1 MSSGRRCRKRLR
13 FLQSRF
19 VSMGEKTDGRWQET
33 EGPTRAE
40 SATRRSRISKQYASA
55 ADPHPSRILSPAG
68 AAQERRYRG
77 HHRDVRFRAHRTA
90 GNRAGAM
97 HTVEKR
103 EYLEDVRGRAGPAP
117 RGSASREEL
126 AGDVA
131 LLRRSA
137 RAFDRAST
145 RAIRES
151 LHQPGAELQFQILLH
166 AQTVVRAA
174 RQGAARFS
182 RRFRH
187 HGRTVGNAD
196 AAANRKTCQAE
207 YYSDLRPQVLG

>member
-1 MSSGRRCRKRLR
+1 MRKRRGVQREAARLSVSPRSAPLGSPDSKAKAYAMGVYLIRRMSSGRRCRKRLR

-19 VSMGEKTDGRWQET
+19 VSMGEKTDVRWQET
-33 EGPTRAE
+33 EGPARAE
-40 SATRRSRISKQYASA
+40 SATRRSRISEQYASA
-55 ADPHPSRILSPAG
+55 ADQHPSRIHPPAG

-137 RAFDRAST
+137 RAFAQADDLVAHPGT
-145 RAIRES
+145 RAAALCGLFRRRAGNYGS
-151 LHQPGAELQFQILLH
+151 GQPRS
-166 AQTVVRAA
+166 V
-174 RQGAARFS
+174 
-182 RRFRH
+182 
-187 HGRTVGNAD
+187 
-196 AAANRKTCQAE
+196 
-207 YYSDLRPQVLG
+207 